1 MVLNP
6 VKLLGRGVSDMRSA
20 RKLVAFAASAALIA
34 SSTAAVAAAPAPQPV
49 QAQAPSAWMML
60 SALSPTR
67 SIALGGANAAAQPA
81 DVPPGPPPLPPEA
94 AAGLGVNGEIIGF
107 VVMFALI
114 AVALG
119 ISGESGRPNSPR

>member
-1 MVLNP
+1 
-6 VKLLGRGVSDMRSA
+6 MRSA

-81 DVPPGPPPLPPEA
+81 DVPPGPPPLPPQA

>member
-1 MVLNP
+1 
-6 VKLLGRGVSDMRSA
+6 MRSG
-20 RKLVAFAASAALIA
+20 RKLIGFAASAALIA

-67 SIALGGANAAAQPA
+67 SIALGGANAVAQPA
-81 DVPPGPPPLPPEA
+81 DVPPGPPPLPPQA

>member
-1 MVLNP
+1 
-6 VKLLGRGVSDMRSA
+6 MRSA

-49 QAQAPSAWMML
+49 QAQAQAPSAWMML

-81 DVPPGPPPLPPEA
+81 DVPPGPPPLPPQA

>member
-1 MVLNP
+1 
-6 VKLLGRGVSDMRSA
+6 MRSA
-20 RKLVAFAASAALIA
+20 RKLVALAASAALIA
-34 SSTAAVAAAPAPQPV
+34 SSTAAVAAAPAPQLA
-49 QAQAPSAWMML
+49 QAHAPSAWMML

-94 AAGLGVNGEIIGF
+94 AAGLGINGEIIGF

-114 AVALG
+114 AIALG
-119 ISGESGRPNSPR
+119 IKGESGRPNSPA

>member
-20 RKLVAFAASAALIA
+20 RKLVAFAASAALIV

-81 DVPPGPPPLPPEA
+81 DVPPGPPPLPPQA

-107 VVMFALI
+107 VFMFALI

>member
-81 DVPPGPPPLPPEA
+81 DVPPGPPPLPPQA

>member
-1 MVLNP
+1 
-6 VKLLGRGVSDMRSA
+6 MRSA

-34 SSTAAVAAAPAPQPV
+34 SSTAAVAAAPAPQPT

-60 SALSPTR
+60 SALGPTR

-81 DVPPGPPPLPPEA
+81 DVPPGPPPLPPQA
-94 AAGLGVNGEIIGF
+94 AAGFGINGEIIGF

-114 AVALG
+114 AIALG
-119 ISGESGRPNSPR
+119 IKGESGRPNSPT